1 VGAMDSECMHLEVL
15 EDFAYGVEVC
25 TSCGLVLSNQIYL
38 PEIPINNNDVNYSN
52 KSNLMNSVNDIC
64 DNLNMPMSIQW
75 MVCDFFKRHFEEMQ
89 LIKKVNRDDF
99 LSFSIYY
106 VLKIEGFPRTMK
118 NISEWTGTS
127 QKKIWRIEK
136 LLFPGKLR
144 QLESSN
150 ILDPICANLEL
161 TYNDIQNIKNIICGM
176 AKSNFNPNV
185 VAASEVY
192 KYCKS
197 IKIPNTTMKSIAV
210 LFDINPISIFR
221 YCKKRK

>member
-1 VGAMDSECMHLEVL
+1 MDSACEHSEVL

-38 PEIPINNNDVNYSN
+38 PEIPINNEDVNYSN
-52 KSNLMNSVNDIC
+52 KSNLMNSINDIC

-75 MVCDFFKRHFEEMQ
+75 MVYDFFNRHFEEMQ
-89 LIKKVNRDDF
+89 LIKKVSRSDF

-118 NISEWTGTS
+118 NISRWTGTA
-127 QKKIWRIEK
+127 QKKMWRIEK
-136 LLFPGKLR
+136 SLFPGKLL
-144 QLESSN
+144 QLQSSD

-161 TYNDIQNIKNIICGM
+161 GYNDIQNIKSIILGM
-176 AKSNFNPNV
+176 GKSNFNPSV

-192 KYCKS
+192 KYCKN
-197 IKIPNTTMKSIAV
+197 IKIPNTTMKSIAL
-210 LFDINPISIFR
+210 LFDINAISIFR